1 MPIKNVDLTKT
12 RCVMPVMSVGG
23 LASGLDTNSIIAQ
36 LTALEQMKVTREEQK
51 KENAQK
57 TLEKFKDLQT
67 RLGNLASK
75 ASALETL
82 NKFNVFKS
90 TSNYEDFATVS
101 GKEGATSGKYEI
113 VVKQLAAT
121 QKIAS
126 KNFEAVNKTMADYGL
141 MNKGDEPIKI
151 SLSTSVAAQ
160 KADPKKFV
168 EVAITANDT
177 LKDIVNKIN
186 SAEGAGVKASIMSMA
201 NGENRLILTAVD
213 TGTNG
218 FSLQED
224 GGTDLLGKLG
234 IIDNSKQRAVSGN
247 TMTILGGGAATLE
260 NTFKDLNTVLNRN
273 NFENGDKIGI
283 YLPEE
288 NGAGQGGWITFNMF
302 DSNGDARKIGDVLS
316 EINAALKTSGAN
328 FTASLNNSG
337 EIILEGDLKNDQ
349 NFNSDV
355 LEKVKIQMGT
365 FKKADADLTD
375 DDIIVKKNMGSLTNR
390 DIFAN
395 VINEGQNAFYTI
407 DGMSISSQS
416 NDDEKT
422 INGTVFTFKK
432 VSKPEMEPIKVSL
445 DLDKES
451 IVNNITAFIE
461 EYNTLMSFI
470 EENARA
476 TVKEETDRATGQKR
490 SKREVGPFTGDSNIS
505 GLRDNLKRM
514 VTGVIDELTGNK
526 GNGYSTL
533 NSSASRIGITTERN
547 GSLSIDNEKL
557 TKALDTD
564 FEGVRRLF
572 TVNNFSDTL
581 GFSVGNFNKNS
592 TTGIYK
598 IDVNGDVTM
607 NGQPVKIN
615 SITANIITLENG
627 ISIETPGLGQ
637 EAQVTFVRG
646 IASQIANFV
655 EKAKSS
661 VDGYFKTSEN
671 TYQDRIDS
679 IQKRVDELQA
689 RVDNYNA
696 RISKQFASLEKN
708 MGNLQSQTSNMLSA
722 LSTISYQQK

>member
-1 MPIKNVDLTKT
+1 
-12 RCVMPVMSVGG
+12 MPVMSVGG